1 MIEELQ
7 YALQQFSLEDWLIC
21 APMLLICVWFWMP
34 TPTEKSG
41 LLLLAM
47 LAYVVFAC
55 WHFGQRELLGL
66 MLVAACGAVAT
77 TGALY
82 VRRR

>member
-7 YALQQFSLEDWLIC
+7 YALQQFSLGDWLVC
-21 APMLLICVWFWMP
+21 LPLLLICVWFWLP
-34 TPTEKSG
+34 TQAEQSAV
-41 LLLLAM
+41 LLLLL

-55 WHFGQRELLGL
+55 WHFRQRDLGF
-66 MLVAACGAVAT
+66 MLVAGFGAVAT
-77 TGALY
+77 VGALY